1 MRGSIS
7 MESSLSSILSLS
19 QSLSLSSQTMQVVL
33 VLVLVIVVIVVLLVI
48 MVIVVMNSL
57 VQSLDPLPEPGAIG
71 STISRFH
78 HSVDLIP

>member
-33 VLVLVIVVIVVLLVI
+33 VLVIVVIVVILVI

-78 HSVDLIP
+78 HSVDLIL